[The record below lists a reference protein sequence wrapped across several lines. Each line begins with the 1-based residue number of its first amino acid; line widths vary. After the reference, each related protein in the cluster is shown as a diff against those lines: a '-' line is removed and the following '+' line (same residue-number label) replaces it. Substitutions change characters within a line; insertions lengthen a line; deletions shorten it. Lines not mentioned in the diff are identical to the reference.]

1 MQVKLADFVD
11 SAPTLTKFSGTV
23 KTLICLE
30 TRQLPI
36 ENASFSCYPLNV
48 SDKVKSLGELTAI
61 TASARTIGKIVVF
74 TNGCFDL
81 LHRGH
86 VHLLR
91 NAKALGDILI
101 VAINSDQSV
110 KLIKGP
116 NRPILS
122 ENDRLQ
128 LIASME
134 MVNYVLLFDEPNPC
148 SIISI
153 LRPNILVKGGDW
165 SADQVVG
172 ADIVEDSGGKVVIVP
187 YLKGFSTTEII
198 AKIRS

>member
-1 MQVKLADFVD
+1 MRRFELPSTLA
-11 SAPTLTKFSGTV
+11 KICGWV
-23 KTLICLE
+23 KTSNILE
-30 TRQLPI
+30 TRELPI

-48 SDKVKSLGELTAI
+48 SDKVKGLDDLKAI
-61 TASARTIGKIVVF
+61 IASARTNGKIVVF

-91 NAKALGDILI
+91 SAKALGDLLI

-110 KLIKGP
+110 KSIKGP
-116 NRPILS
+116 TRPVRS
-122 ENDRLQ
+122 ETDRLE

-134 MVNYVLLFDEPNPC
+134 MVNYVLLFDEPDPYNL
-148 SIISI
+148 ISV

-165 SADQVVG
+165 PAEEVIG
-172 ADIVEDSGGKVVIVP
+172 GDIVQENGGKVVVIP

>member
-1 MQVKLADFVD
+1 
-11 SAPTLTKFSGTV
+11 
-23 KTLICLE
+23 
-30 TRQLPI
+30 
-36 ENASFSCYPLNV
+36 V
-48 SDKVKSLGELTAI
+48 SDKVKSLDELKTLTA
-61 TASARTIGKIVVF
+61 AARTSGKIVVF

-86 VHLLR
+86 IYLLR
-91 NAKALGDILI
+91 EAKALGDLLV

-116 NRPILS
+116 TRPILS
-122 ENDRLQ
+122 ESDRLQ

-134 MVNYVLLFDEPNPC
+134 MVNYVLLFDELNPYNV
-148 SIISI
+148 ISI
-153 LRPNILVKGGDW
+153 LPPNILVKGGDW
-165 SADQVVG
+165 PAEEVVG
-172 ADIVEDSGGKVVIVP
+172 GDIVQGSGGKVVVVP